1 MVGMKWLR
9 DGFVGMCYR
18 TAQRIA
24 TARGTF
30 CASKVSKNTKSR
42 TKSNQEKKNW
52 KIGNTAYEDNQ
63 KIKKIL
69 LFSKNTRPFLIFD
82 YLFLQ
87 LHFCH

>member
-30 CASKVSKNTKSR
+30 CASKVSKLQKVEP
-42 TKSNQEKKNW
+42 NQIRKKNW

-63 KIKKIL
+63 KVKK
-69 LFSKNTRPFLIFD
+69 
-82 YLFLQ
+82 
-87 LHFCH
+87 